1 MSRPPANVHRA
12 YHAHLY
18 FGPETVNHAR
28 AVATQAG
35 ELFKLQVGRV
45 HEKPVGP
52 HPQWSC
58 QLAFDSEEFDRLI
71 PWLDV
76 HRDGLDILVHGLTG
90 DDLADH
96 TRHAFW
102 LGKEWPLNLSIFRE

>member
-1 MSRPPANVHRA
+1 MSPPVNAHDA

-18 FGPETVNHAR
+18 FGPETAAQARTLAAR
-28 AVATQAG
+28 AAG
-35 ELFKLQVGRV
+35 QFAVQVGRF
-45 HEKPVGP
+45 HERPVGP

-58 QLAFDSEEFDRLI
+58 QLAFGRGEFERLI
-71 PWLDV
+71 PWLEAHRGDIDV
-76 HRDGLDILVHGLTG
+76 LVHGLSG

-102 LGKEWPLNLSIFRE
+102 LGKEWPLDLSIFRPR

>member
-1 MSRPPANVHRA
+1 MSPPVNAHDA

-18 FGPETVNHAR
+18 FGAETQPEAR
-28 AVATQAG
+28 TLAAQAA
-35 ELFKLQVGRV
+35 ERFRVQVGRF

-58 QLAFDSEEFDRLI
+58 QLTFGRDEFDRLI
-71 PWLDV
+71 PWLDA
-76 HRDGLDILVHGLTG
+76 HRGDLDILVHGLSG

-102 LGKEWPLNLSIFRE
+102 LGKAWPLDLSIFRS